1 MQDLSMDHTFM
12 LRLLGSAYMDLDTLS
27 SATFSNRR
35 KTQRLLEE
43 LYQLGLVE
51 RHWNGKCF
59 LYKAR
64 RQ

>member
-1 MQDLSMDHTFM
+1 MKLSMDHTFV

-27 SATFSNRR
+27 SATFSNRS
-35 KTQRLLEE
+35 KTRRLLEE

-51 RHWNGKCF
+51 RRWDGKRF
-59 LYKAR
+59 LYRAR

>member
-1 MQDLSMDHTFM
+1 MKLSMDHTFV

-27 SATFSNRR
+27 SATFSNRS
-35 KTQRLLEE
+35 KTRRLLEE

-51 RHWNGKCF
+51 RRWDGRRF
-59 LYKAR
+59 LYRAR